1 MPLKYLSNF
10 CRTLDM
16 SLINLEI
23 NFILSWTENCVLT
36 NKATK
41 DAVPD
46 QGQNPAVSRINT
58 PTGAKF
64 KIADTKLCVP
74 VVTLLTKMIIIFWNN

>member
-16 SLINLEI
+16 SLINCEI

-41 DAVPD
+41 DAVPA
-46 QGQNPAVSRINT
+46 QGGKPAVSRINN

-64 KIADTKLCVP
+64 KITDTKLYVP
-74 VVTLLTKMIIIFWNN
+74 VVTLSTKMIIIFWNN

>member
-1 MPLKYLSNF
+1 
-10 CRTLDM
+10 M
-16 SLINLEI
+16 SLINCEI

-58 PTGAKF
+58 STGAKF

-74 VVTLLTKMIIIFWNN
+74 VVTLSTKMIIIFWNN

>member
-16 SLINLEI
+16 SLINCEI

-41 DAVPD
+41 DAVSA
-46 QGQNPAVSRINT
+46 QGRNPAVSRINNS
-58 PTGAKF
+58 TGAKF
-64 KIADTKLCVP
+64 KITHKIVVP
-74 VVTLLTKMIIIFWNN
+74 VVTLSTKMIIIFWNN